1 MNDINLSSDAEP
13 DTIVW
18 LDGERRDPADAHLH
32 WSDHGITVGDGV
44 FETLKLVDG
53 VPFALRRHLERLT
66 RSAVGLGLRAPDESV
81 VRSGVDEVCR
91 AWGPR
96 PGRLRITVTGGPGPM
111 GSERGEAGPTLLIAA
126 AELAAVPTSTSPTA
140 TATVAL
146 VPWTRNERGAVAGL
160 KTTSYG
166 ENVVALARARE
177 LGAGEALVAN
187 TVGHLCEGTGSN
199 VFVVVDDQLATPS
212 LSSGCLAGITRE
224 LLLEALAATGVPAIV
239 DDLSFDLMRS
249 CDAAAL
255 TSSTR
260 DVQPIG
266 EVVDLDGTRRF
277 LDVEHPL
284 VRRAQRVWAEAY
296 GPGTPLDP

>member
-1 MNDINLSSDAEP
+1 MNGINRSSDAQP

-18 LDGERRDPADAHLH
+18 LDGARRDPADAHLH

-53 VPFALRRHLERLT
+53 VPFALRRHLDRLE
-66 RSAVGLGLRAPDESV
+66 RSASGLGLRAPDDRV
-81 VRSGVDEVCR
+81 LRSAVDEVCD
-91 AWGPR
+91 AWGTR

-111 GSERGEAGPTLLIAA
+111 GSERGDAGPTLLIAA
-126 AELAAVPTSTSPTA
+126 ADVATALAAPS
-140 TATVAL
+140 ATVAL
-146 VPWTRNERGAVAGL
+146 VPWTRNERGALAGL

-177 LGAGEALVAN
+177 LGAAEALVAN

-199 VFVVVDDQLATPS
+199 VFVVVDDRLATPP

-224 LLLEALAATGVPAIV
+224 LLLEALAAAGVPAIV
-239 DDLSFDLMRS
+239 DDLSFDVMRS

-266 EVVDLDGTRRF
+266 EVVDVDGTRRV
-277 LDVEHPL
+277 LDADHSL
-284 VRRAQRVWAEAY
+284 LRDAQRVWAEAF
-296 GPGTPLDP
+296 GPGRPLDP

>member
-1 MNDINLSSDAEP
+1 MNGINRSSDAQP

-18 LDGERRDPADAHLH
+18 LDGARRDPADAHLH

-53 VPFALRRHLERLT
+53 VPFALRRHLDRLE
-66 RSAVGLGLRAPDESV
+66 RSASGLGLSAPDDRV
-81 VRSGVDEVCR
+81 LRSAVDEVCD
-91 AWGPR
+91 AWGTR

-111 GSERGEAGPTLLIAA
+111 GSERGDAGPTLLIAA
-126 AELAAVPTSTSPTA
+126 AEVATALAAPS
-140 TATVAL
+140 ATVAL
-146 VPWTRNERGAVAGL
+146 VPWTRNERGALAGL

-177 LGAGEALVAN
+177 LGAAEALVAN

-199 VFVVVDDQLATPS
+199 VFVVVDDRLATPP

-224 LLLEALAATGVPAIV
+224 LLLEALAAAGVPAIV
-239 DDLSFDLMRS
+239 DDLSFDVMRS

-266 EVVDLDGTRRF
+266 EVVDVDGTRRA
-277 LDVEHPL
+277 LDADHPL
-284 VRRAQRVWAEAY
+284 LRDAQRVWAEAF
-296 GPGTPLDP
+296 GPGRPLDP